1 MDNAVNLTA
10 IFYAVHAPVPSKHL
24 PKRRLPLK
32 NSQRLDLASANKR
45 YRSMSAVGG
54 SGGGGGGAG
63 SGGTSNSSGRI
74 RSGRVGSRLRGFGGG
89 GGGGIGGPGYG
100 NSVSGG
106 GGSGIGSGRAFRYS
120 HGSEA
125 TSSTLPS
132 PLQRHTG
139 PIKRLPPVL
148 DMSPEMRPP
157 SSGNFSEKLSEK
169 FSLGSSSP
177 GGSAVAAKGRGRGTG
192 RWAGKQGSW
201 RQQAGAVG
209 PLFFTRWEAFFVRG
223 T

>member
-24 PKRRLPLK
+24 PKRRLPLR

-45 YRSMSAVGG
+45 YRSMSTVGG
-54 SGGGGGGAG
+54 SGGGGGGG
-63 SGGTSNSSGRI
+63 SIRI
-74 RSGRVGSRLRGFGGG
+74 RSGRVGSRLHGFGGG
-89 GGGGIGGPGYG
+89 SIGGHSYG
-100 NSVSGG
+100 N
-106 GGSGIGSGRAFRYS
+106 GGSGSSGSGSAFRYP

-132 PLQRHTG
+132 QLQRHAG

-148 DMSPEMRPP
+148 DMSPEIK
-157 SSGNFSEKLSEK
+157 SSGSGNFSEK

-177 GGSAVAAKGRGRGTG
+177 GGSTVSVKGRGRSTG

-201 RQQAGAVG
+201 KNQAGVIG
-209 PLFFTRWEAFFVRG
+209 PLFFTRWDA
-223 T
+223 